1 MDQSAILYLII
12 SIPVF
17 VAALTVHEFAH
28 AWAADRLGD
37 GTPRGL
43 GRLTLDPIKHLDPFG
58 SLMFL
63 ISSLFGLGFGWAK
76 PVPFN
81 PRNLD
86 NPRRDAM
93 LIALAG
99 PISNLLQV
107 PIWMGLLYIYRMAL
121 QGSDPTI
128 SYQIISGLGRD
139 YSMSSPLSII
149 GTMLA
154 LGIVLNLL
162 LAVFNMIPL
171 PPLDGHYVLEFLGP
185 PAITDLFN
193 AIRPY
198 SFLILFVLIQLPGN
212 PIAQIISPAVEFG
225 YSLIGRALGLGRA
238 LG

>member
-1 MDQSAILYLII
+1 MDQSAILNLII

-43 GRLTLDPIKHLDPFG
+43 GRLTLDPMKHLDLFG

-63 ISSLFGLGFGWAK
+63 ISSLAGFGFGWAK

-107 PIWMGLLYIYRMAL
+107 PIWLGLLWIYRMAV
-121 QGSDPTI
+121 QGSDPLI
-128 SYQIISGLGRD
+128 SIRILAGLGGD
-139 YSMSSPLSII
+139 DFSMASPISII

-154 LGIVLNLL
+154 LGIILNLL
-162 LAVFNMIPL
+162 LAAFNMIPL

-185 PAITDLFN
+185 PAITDFFN
-193 AIRPY
+193 TIRPY
-198 SFLILFVLIQLPGN
+198 SFLILFVVLQLPGN
-212 PIAQIISPAVEFG
+212 PVSQIIRPAIMFG
-225 YSLIGRALGLGRA
+225 YSLIQWALGFG
-238 LG
+238 